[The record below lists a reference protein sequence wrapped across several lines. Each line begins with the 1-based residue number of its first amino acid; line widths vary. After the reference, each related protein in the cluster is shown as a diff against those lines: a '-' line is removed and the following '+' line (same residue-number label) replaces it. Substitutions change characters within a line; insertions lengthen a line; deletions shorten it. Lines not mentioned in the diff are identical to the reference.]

1 MNFGNND
8 MKILNRIWLAASVL
22 ILCAACDKAQDTDF
36 LCEPTTEIGKTFVD
50 KCQEVARVFKDT
62 SFVVAVG
69 VEETD
74 LHLQTME
81 GYVQQICILRIDTNT
96 PGLKV
101 KVAMPYNSNSISDG
115 WRKQTLTDM
124 AAAMDKSRARVV
136 GMINGDFWNIN
147 TPINPRGPVHRGGT
161 IVSSA
166 WDYNPN
172 VEQQALSFVGVG
184 FDNKMVIAERAKY
197 EEMKTSLKECTGAGL
212 ILLSNGHFSGTE
224 WVARDPRTAIGYT
237 DDGIVYFL
245 TADGRRTFGAA
256 GLTYKE
262 MAYMFQSLG
271 CSGAANLDGGGS
283 AQFMVRHPI
292 AQVFQI
298 RNNEKNNIDTSDG
311 SAAYWRSVLFGL
323 RIGERACCGAGA
335 DIHNPC
341 LRSIRMYCNHFRS
354 EFRCGTVCKQGLY
367 GRKRGTGRVFFQ
379 EQNPDSDPGTC

>member
-147 TPINPRGPVHRGGT
+147 TPINPRGPVHVEERLFHQHGT
-161 IVSSA
+161 ITRMSSSRLSASSESVSTTR
-166 WDYNPN
+166 W
-172 VEQQALSFVGVG
+172 
-184 FDNKMVIAERAKY
+184 
-197 EEMKTSLKECTGAGL
+197 
-212 ILLSNGHFSGTE
+212 
-224 WVARDPRTAIGYT
+224 
-237 DDGIVYFL
+237 
-245 TADGRRTFGAA
+245 
-256 GLTYKE
+256 
-262 MAYMFQSLG
+262 
-271 CSGAANLDGGGS
+271 
-283 AQFMVRHPI
+283 
-292 AQVFQI
+292 
-298 RNNEKNNIDTSDG
+298 
-311 SAAYWRSVLFGL
+311 
-323 RIGERACCGAGA
+323 
-335 DIHNPC
+335 
-341 LRSIRMYCNHFRS
+341 
-354 EFRCGTVCKQGLY
+354 
-367 GRKRGTGRVFFQ
+367 
-379 EQNPDSDPGTC
+379 

>member
-22 ILCAACDKAQDTDF
+22 ILSAACDKAQDTDF
-36 LCEPTTEIGKTFVD
+36 LYEPTTEIGKTFVD

-184 FDNKMVIAERAKY
+184 FDNNMVIAERAKY

-298 RNNEKNNIDTSDG
+298 RNHPADG
-311 SAAYWRSVLFGL
+311 A
-323 RIGERACCGAGA
+323 ERPVVSGWAV
-335 DIHNPC
+335 
-341 LRSIRMYCNHFRS
+341 
-354 EFRCGTVCKQGLY
+354 TVD
-367 GRKRGTGRVFFQ
+367 
-379 EQNPDSDPGTC
+379 EP